1 MKKSRKK
8 WLFIIGGIL
17 IVVLLVIVNLSQSKR
32 GTVTVQTKKVSYGDI
47 VSVVSGSGKVQPK
60 TKVNITSE
68 VTAEIISIPVKEGDF
83 VTRGQTLLQ
92 LDTVQLKKDMESA
105 LYNASQLEAVLE
117 GAKVLLDQSR
127 DEYERQKGLYEKKLT
142 SEQSYKN
149 AFYAYKSQE
158 ANYKATVQEKKGA
171 DSYLEKARDNL
182 SKTTVKA
189 PMSGIITWLEAE
201 VGEIAQAQTNYSAGK
216 ILMILADLSA
226 FEVEVDIDE
235 TDIADLQKEQEASVE
250 IDAFPDTV
258 FTGKV
263 EEIGNTA
270 GVSGSGTN
278 DQTTN
283 FQVKVA
289 LLENNQ
295 KLRPGMSAT
304 VDITTSKRHNVL
316 TVPIQAIVMREM
328 KTDSLKETAIDNKP
342 TEGTGD
348 STVAADAV
356 TSEDKKDTLSGAGK
370 KKTEKKGV
378 FVNEGG
384 TAKFVE
390 IETGI
395 ADQQNLE
402 VVRGLQE
409 GQEVVTGS
417 FRVLRSLQDGDAI
430 KVNNVVT
437 TKEKGNESN

>member
-8 WLFIIGGIL
+8 WFFIIGGVL
-17 IVVLLVIVNLSQSKR
+17 IVVLLVIINLSQSKR
-32 GTVTVQTKKVSYGDI
+32 GMVTVQTKKVSLGDI

-60 TKVNITSE
+60 TKINITSA
-68 VTAEIISIPVKEGDF
+68 VTSEIISISVKEGDF
-83 VTRGQTLLQ
+83 VARGQTLIQ

-105 LYNASQLEAVLE
+105 LYSVSQLGARLE

-127 DEYERQKGLYEKKLT
+127 EEYDRQKGLYEKKLT

-158 ANYKATVQEKKGA
+158 ANYNAMVQEKKGA

-182 SKTTVKA
+182 SKTTIKA
-189 PMSGIITWLEAE
+189 PMNGIITWLEAE
-201 VGEIAQAQTNYSAGK
+201 VGEIAQAQTNYSSGR
-216 ILMILADLSA
+216 ILMVLADLSA

-235 TDIADLQKEQEASVE
+235 TDIADLQREQKASIE

-258 FTGKV
+258 FAGEV

-270 GVSGSGTN
+270 GTSGTGTN

-283 FQVKVA
+283 FKVKVA

-304 VDITTSKRHNVL
+304 VDITTSKRQNVL
-316 TVPIQAIVMREM
+316 TIPIQAIVMRDA
-328 KTDSLKETAIDNKP
+328 KADSLKKIETDRKP
-342 TEGTGD
+342 DRNAD
-348 STVAADAV
+348 STVIAATAAG
-356 TSEDKKDTLSGAGK
+356 EDKKDTLGGSEK
-370 KKTEKKGV
+370 KKMEKKGV
-378 FVNEGG
+378 FVNDGG

-395 ADQQNLE
+395 SDQQNIEIIKGLQKDRE
-402 VVRGLQE
+402 VVI
-409 GQEVVTGS
+409 GS
-417 FRVLRSLQDGDAI
+417 FRVLRALQDGDAI
-430 KVNNVVT
+430 KVNNIVT
-437 TKEKGNESN
+437 VKEKGNESN